1 MFKFLNSQ
9 HAIKDQ
15 FAFSTWVENVKFPNI
30 PIRMT
35 NIRITLLFP
44 FLFSVLSLFGQSDE
58 IRITRNFN
66 DVPLTEV
73 LEVLENEYG
82 SQLYIK
88 PEWTDGVKVSANLED
103 KTVLDALSI
112 LFRGTTL
119 SVQQIKDGFYVIFD
133 ENAVQEQSYSVN
145 IRGTVRDANN
155 DEVII
160 GASVLLPELDLGTV
174 TDIDGNYSLQ
184 VPSGSYLL
192 RVKAVGNSEISEV
205 RDFTQDQQMDIDLFS
220 KTLELDDIVI
230 SGRSADENISDAR
243 SGRVSM
249 ELESIRKLPALMG
262 EPDISRI
269 VQSLPGVQTVGEGA
283 RGFNIRGG
291 NIDQNLV
298 LMDGIPIY
306 NSSHLLGFFSV
317 FNPDLVSNFTVL
329 KGSIPAEYGGKLSS
343 VIAVEMSTP
352 SSEGF
357 ELSGGIGP
365 VSNKLSANI
374 PITDKFSVRLGGR
387 YSDPSWLLNNVPD
400 RDVRAS
406 SARFSDGNLKLRY
419 QINEKNVVE
428 LTSYIS
434 TDFYDLGR
442 DSAYA
447 YDSKAFG
454 MNWVSDI
461 NEQWFTQTTI
471 YHSDYDAELQDATTN
486 RQAITENGIQSTGL
500 KSMVDFHPSDYFTF
514 RAGIEAKA
522 SKIDLGVRNPDGSSS
537 QIEQKAIG
545 EEESLEMGLFSEAN
559 FQINEAL
566 NITGGLRLSSFNRLN
581 ADQEFVFSEEQ
592 ARSAFSITD
601 TLDLGSFKNLY
612 NNVEPRFGFNFRVSQ
627 ESSLKGNFT
636 RSVQYEHLFTNS
648 TASLP
653 TDQWRTSSE
662 SILPQI
668 ANQFSLGYFRNF
680 NENLWET
687 SVELYYKDFER
698 LNLVRTGA
706 NILLKDVLEADILEG
721 SGRSIGA
728 EFLIRKNR
736 GKVTGW
742 LSYFYSRTRNRVQ
755 SNFRE
760 DRINNG
766 DFFAADFDRPH
777 NLNLSTSMKLSRLWT
792 MSANFIYNTGRP
804 VTIPVSSYVVG
815 GVRLFT
821 VNERNNVRTPD
832 IHRLDLSWTLE
843 GNNKRSSRWRNSFTF
858 SIYNVYGR
866 DNPFSVF
873 AQALDNTIPR
883 TFRLTVFGN
892 PIPSFTYN
900 FQFK

>member
-1 MFKFLNSQ
+1 M
-9 HAIKDQ
+9 IK
-15 FAFSTWVENVKFPNI
+15 
-30 PIRMT
+30 
-35 NIRITLLFP
+35 IRITLIVPL
-44 FLFSVLSLFGQSDE
+44 LLSVLSLYGQRNE
-58 IRITRNFN
+58 ERISQNFN
-66 DVPLTEV
+66 NVPLSEV
-73 LEVLENEYG
+73 LEVLERDYG
-82 SQLYIK
+82 ATIYIK
-88 PEWTDGVKVSANLED
+88 PEWIAGVRASADLED

-112 LFRGTTL
+112 LLRGTTL
-119 SVQQIKDGFYVIFD
+119 SVQQIKRGFYVIFD
-133 ENAVQEQSYSVN
+133 ENAVQEQSYTVSVK
-145 IRGTVRDANN
+145 GTIKDANN
-155 DEVII
+155 GEVII
-160 GASVLLPELDLGTV
+160 GASVLLPELELGTV
-174 TDIDGNYSLQ
+174 TDVNGNYSLQ

-205 RDFTQDQQMDIDLFS
+205 RDFTEDQTLDIELFS

-343 VIAVEMSTP
+343 VIAVEMSNP
-352 SSEGF
+352 NSEGF
-357 ELSGGIGP
+357 EISGGVGP

-374 PITDKFSVRLGGR
+374 PITEKFAVRLGGR

-406 SARFSDGNLKLRY
+406 SARFSDGNVKLRY

-428 LTSYIS
+428 FTSYVS

-461 NEQWFTQTTI
+461 NDKWFTQTNV
-471 YHSDYDAELQDATTN
+471 YFSDYDAELQDATTN
-486 RQAITENGIQSTGL
+486 RQAITENGIQSTGI
-500 KSMVDFHPSDYFTF
+500 KSMVDYHPSDYFNI
-514 RAGIEAKA
+514 RAGVEAKA
-522 SKIDLGVRNPDGSSS
+522 SKIDLGRRNPDGASS
-537 QIEQKAIG
+537 QIEQKVIG
-545 EEESLEMGLFSEAN
+545 EEESMEMALFGEAN
-559 FQINEAL
+559 VQLNESL

-581 ADQEFVFSEEQ
+581 ADQEFIFSEEQ

-612 NNVEPRFGFNFRVSQ
+612 NNVEPRFGFNLRVNQ
-627 ESSLKGNFT
+627 ESSLKGNYT

-662 SILPQI
+662 TIRPQI

-706 NILLKDVLEADILEG
+706 NILLRDVLAADILEG
-721 SGRSIGA
+721 TGRSVGA

-742 LSYFYSRTRNRVQ
+742 LSYFYSRTRNQVQ
-755 SNFRE
+755 SDFRE

-766 DFFAADFDRPH
+766 EFFAADFDRPH
-777 NLNLSTSMKLSRLWT
+777 NLNFSTSMKLSRLWT
-792 MSANFIYNTGRP
+792 MSANFVYNTGRP

-843 GNNKRSSRWRNSFTF
+843 GNNKRNSRWRNSFTF

>member
-1 MFKFLNSQ
+1 M
-9 HAIKDQ
+9 
-15 FAFSTWVENVKFPNI
+15 
-30 PIRMT
+30 M
-35 NIRITLLFP
+35 NIRITLIFP
-44 FLFSVLSLFGQSDE
+44 LLLSVLSLYGQTEETKIS
-58 IRITRNFN
+58 RNFN
-66 DVPLTEV
+66 NIPLSEALDV
-73 LEVLENEYG
+73 LERDYG
-82 SQLYIK
+82 ATIYIK
-88 PEWTDGVKVSANLED
+88 PEWTRGVRASANLED

-112 LFRGTTL
+112 MLRGTTL
-119 SVQQIKDGFYVIFD
+119 SVQQIKSGFYVIFD
-133 ENAVQEQSYSVN
+133 ENAVQEQSYSVS
-145 IRGTVRDANN
+145 IKGTVRDANN
-155 DEVII
+155 GEVII
-160 GASVLLPELDLGTV
+160 GASVLLPELELGTV
-174 TDIDGNYSLQ
+174 TDINGNYSLQ

-205 RDFTQDQQMDIDLFS
+205 RDFTEDQTLDIDLFS

-352 SSEGF
+352 STEGF
-357 ELSGGIGP
+357 EISGGVGP
-365 VSNKLSANI
+365 VSNKLSANV
-374 PITDKFSVRLGGR
+374 PISEKFSIRLGGR

-406 SARFSDGNLKLRY
+406 SARFSDGNVKLRY

-428 LTSYIS
+428 FTSYLS

-447 YDSKAFG
+447 YDSKALG

-461 NEQWFTQTTI
+461 NDKWFTQTNI
-471 YHSDYDAELQDATTN
+471 YFSDYDAELQDATTN
-486 RQAITENGIQSTGL
+486 RQAITENGIQSTGI
-500 KSMVDFHPSDYFTF
+500 KSTVDYHPSDYFNV
-514 RAGIEAKA
+514 RAGVEAKA
-522 SKIDLGVRNPDGSSS
+522 SKIDLGRRNPDGANS
-537 QIEQKAIG
+537 QIESKAIS
-545 EEESLEMGLFSEAN
+545 EEESMEMALFGEAN
-559 FQINEAL
+559 FQLNEAL
-566 NITGGLRLSSFNRLN
+566 NLTGGLRLSSFNRLN

-612 NNVEPRFGFNFRVSQ
+612 NNIEPRFGFNLRVSQ
-627 ESSLKGNFT
+627 ESSLKGNYT

-662 SILPQI
+662 TIRPQI

-687 SVELYYKDFER
+687 SIEVYYKDFER

-706 NILLKDVLEADILEG
+706 NILLRDVLAADILEG
-721 SGRSIGA
+721 TGRSVGA

-755 SNFRE
+755 SDFRE

-766 DFFAADFDRPH
+766 EFFAADFDRPH
-777 NLNLSTSMKLSRLWT
+777 NLNFSTSMKLSRLWT
-792 MSANFIYNTGRP
+792 MSANFVYNTGRP

-843 GNNKRSSRWRNSFTF
+843 GNNKRNSRWRNSFTF

>member
-1 MFKFLNSQ
+1 M
-9 HAIKDQ
+9 I
-15 FAFSTWVENVKFPNI
+15 
-30 PIRMT
+30 
-35 NIRITLLFP
+35 NIRITLIFP
-44 FLFSVLSLFGQSDE
+44 LLLSVLSVFAQRDE
-58 IRITRNFN
+58 TKISQNFN
-66 DVPLTEV
+66 SIPLSDALNV
-73 LEVLENEYG
+73 LERDFG
-82 SQLYIK
+82 ATIYIK
-88 PEWTDGVKVSANLED
+88 PEWTQGVNISANLED
-103 KTVLDALSI
+103 KTILDALSI
-112 LFRGTTL
+112 MLRGTTL
-119 SVQQIKDGFYVIFD
+119 SVQQIKTGFYVIFD
-133 ENAVQEQSYSVN
+133 ENAVQEQSYSVSVK
-145 IRGTVRDANN
+145 GTVRDANN
-155 DEVII
+155 GEVII
-160 GASVLLPELDLGTV
+160 GASVLLPELELGTV
-174 TDIDGNYSLQ
+174 TDVNGNYSLQ
-184 VPSGSYLL
+184 VPSGSYML
-192 RVKAVGNSEISEV
+192 RVKAVGNSEISEI
-205 RDFTQDQQMDIDLFS
+205 RDFTEDQTMDIDLFS

-343 VIAVEMSTP
+343 VIAVEMSNP

-357 ELSGGIGP
+357 ELAGGVGP
-365 VSNKLSANI
+365 VSNKLSANV
-374 PITDKFSVRLGGR
+374 PITENFSVRLGGR
-387 YSDPSWLLNNVPD
+387 YSDPSWLLNSVPD

-406 SARFSDGNLKLRY
+406 SARFSDGNVKLRY

-428 LTSYIS
+428 FTSYLS

-447 YDSKAFG
+447 YNSKAFG
-454 MNWVSDI
+454 LNWVSDI
-461 NEQWFTQTTI
+461 NDKWFTQTNV
-471 YHSDYDAELQDATTN
+471 YFSDYDAELQDATTN
-486 RQAITENGIQSTGL
+486 RQAITENGIQSSGV
-500 KSMVDFHPSDYFTF
+500 KSMVDYHPSDYFNV
-514 RAGIEAKA
+514 RAGVEAKT
-522 SKIDLGVRNPDGSSS
+522 SKIDLGRRNPDGSDS
-537 QIEQKAIG
+537 QIEQKVIG
-545 EEESLEMGLFSEAN
+545 EEESMEMALFGEAN
-559 FQINEAL
+559 FQLNESL
-566 NITGGLRLSSFNRLN
+566 NVTGGLRFSSFNRLN
-581 ADQEFVFSEEQ
+581 ADREFVFSEEQ

-601 TLDLGSFKNLY
+601 TLNLGSFKNLY
-612 NNVEPRFGFNFRVSQ
+612 NNVEPRFGFNLRVNQ
-627 ESSLKGNFT
+627 ESSLKGNYT

-662 SILPQI
+662 TIRPQI

-706 NILLKDVLEADILEG
+706 NILLRDVLEADILEG
-721 SGRSIGA
+721 SGRSVGA

-755 SNFRE
+755 SDFRE

-766 DFFAADFDRPH
+766 DYFAADFDRPH
-777 NLNLSTSMKLSRLWT
+777 NLNFSTSMKLSRLWT
-792 MSANFIYNTGRP
+792 MSANFVYNTGRP

-843 GNNKRSSRWRNSFTF
+843 GNNKRNSRWRNSFTF

>member
-1 MFKFLNSQ
+1 
-9 HAIKDQ
+9 
-15 FAFSTWVENVKFPNI
+15 
-30 PIRMT
+30 MT
-35 NIRITLLFP
+35 NIRITLLLAFV
-44 FLFSVLSLFGQSDE
+44 FSVCSLFGQNGE
-58 IRITRNFN
+58 VRITRNFN
-66 DVPLTEV
+66 NVSLSQV
-73 LEVLENEYG
+73 LQVLNNEYG
-82 SQLYIK
+82 ATVYVK
-88 PEWTDGVKVSANLED
+88 PEWVAGVTVSSNLED

-112 LFRGTTL
+112 LLRGTTL
-119 SVQQIKDGFYVIFD
+119 SVQEIKNGLYVLFD
-133 ENAVQEQSYSVN
+133 EQAVQEQSYTVS

-155 DEVII
+155 GEVVI
-160 GASVLLPELDLGTV
+160 GASVLLPELELGTV
-174 TDIDGNYSLQ
+174 TDVQGNYALQ

-192 RVKAVGNSEISEV
+192 KVKAVGNSEISEV
-205 RDFTQDQQMDIDLFS
+205 RDFTQDQQMDIELFS

-230 SGRSADENISDAR
+230 SGRSADENISDTR

-317 FNPDLVSNFTVL
+317 FNPDLVSNFSVL

-357 ELSGGIGP
+357 ELSGGVGP

-374 PITDKFSVRLGGR
+374 PISEKLSVRLGGR

-406 SARFSDGNLKLRY
+406 SARFSDGNVKLRY

-428 LTSYIS
+428 FTSYLS

-500 KSMVDFHPSDYFTF
+500 KSMVDYHPNDYFTM
-514 RAGIEAKA
+514 RAGVEAKA
-522 SKIDLGVRNPDGSSS
+522 SKIDLGRRTPDGSDS
-537 QIEQKAIG
+537 QIEFKEIG
-545 EEESLEMGLFSEAN
+545 EEESMELALFGETN
-559 FQINEAL
+559 FQLNESL
-566 NITGGLRLSSFNRLN
+566 NVTGGIRLSSFNRLN
-581 ADQEFVFSEEQ
+581 ANQEFVFSEEQ

-612 NNVEPRFGFNFRVSQ
+612 NNIEPRFGFNLRVSQ
-627 ESSLKGNFT
+627 ESSLKGNYT

-662 SILPQI
+662 TIRPQV

-706 NILLKDVLEADILEG
+706 NVLLKDVLEADILEG
-721 SGRSIGA
+721 TGRSIGA

-742 LSYFYSRTRNRVQ
+742 LSYFYSRTRNRVA

-766 DFFAADFDRPH
+766 EFFAADFDRPH
-777 NLNLSTSMKLSRLWT
+777 NLNFSTSMKLSRLWT
-792 MSANFIYNTGRP
+792 MSANFVYNTGRP

-843 GNNKRSSRWRNSFTF
+843 GNNRRNSRWRNSFTF
-858 SIYNVYGR
+858 SVYNVYGR

>member
-1 MFKFLNSQ
+1 
-9 HAIKDQ
+9 
-15 FAFSTWVENVKFPNI
+15 
-30 PIRMT
+30 MT
-35 NIRITLLFP
+35 NIRITVLFP
-44 FLFSVLSLFGQSDE
+44 FLFSVLNLFGQSDE

-82 SQLYIK
+82 SRLYIK

-112 LFRGTTL
+112 LLRGTTL
-119 SVQQIKDGFYVIFD
+119 SVQQIKNGFYVIFD

-357 ELSGGIGP
+357 ELSGGVGP

-406 SARFSDGNLKLRY
+406 SAKFSDGNLKLRY

-428 LTSYIS
+428 LTSYVS

-559 FQINEAL
+559 IQINEAL

-581 ADQEFVFSEEQ
+581 ANQEFVFSEEQ

-612 NNVEPRFGFNFRVSQ
+612 NNVEPRFGFNLRVSQ

-792 MSANFIYNTGRP
+792 MSANFVYNTGRP

>member
-1 MFKFLNSQ
+1 
-9 HAIKDQ
+9 
-15 FAFSTWVENVKFPNI
+15 
-30 PIRMT
+30 MT
-35 NIRITLLFP
+35 NLRITLWLAFVCAA
-44 FLFSVLSLFGQSDE
+44 SSLFGQE
-58 IRITRNFN
+58 AEVRITRNFN
-66 DVPLTEV
+66 NVPLSEV
-73 LEVLENEYG
+73 LEVLSDEYA
-82 SQLYIK
+82 SKVYVK
-88 PEWTDGVKVSANLED
+88 PEWVSGISVSADLED
-103 KTVLDALSI
+103 KTVLDALSM
-112 LFRGTTL
+112 LLRGTSL
-119 SVQQIKDGFYVIFD
+119 SVQEIKKGLYVMFD
-133 ENAVQEQSYSVN
+133 EQAVQEQSYTVS

-155 DEVII
+155 GEAII
-160 GASVLLPELDLGTV
+160 GASILLPELELGTV
-174 TDIDGNYSLQ
+174 TDIQGNYSLQ

-205 RDFTQDQQMDIDLFS
+205 RDFMQDQQMDIELFS

-243 SGRVSM
+243 AGRVSM
-249 ELESIRKLPALMG
+249 ELESIRKLPSLMG

-298 LMDGIPIY
+298 LMDGIPLY

-343 VIAVEMSTP
+343 VIAVEMATP

-357 ELSGGIGP
+357 EIAGGVGP
-365 VSNKLSANI
+365 VSNKLSANV
-374 PITDKFSVRLGGR
+374 PIAEKFSMRIGGR

-406 SARFSDGNLKLRY
+406 SARFADGNVKLRY

-428 LTSYIS
+428 FTSYIS
-434 TDFYDLGR
+434 TDYYDLGR

-461 NEQWFTQTTI
+461 NEEWFTQTTI
-471 YHSDYDAELQDATTN
+471 YHSDYDAQLEDATTN
-486 RQAITENGIQSTGL
+486 RQAITENGIQSTGI
-500 KSMVDFHPSDYFTF
+500 KSMVDYHPNDYFTL
-514 RAGIEAKA
+514 RAGVEAKA
-522 SKIDLGVRNPDGSSS
+522 SKFDLGRRSPDGAAS
-537 QIEQKAIG
+537 QIEQKVIG
-545 EEESLEMGLFSEAN
+545 EEASAELALFGETNYQFNESLTV
-559 FQINEAL
+559 
-566 NITGGLRLSSFNRLN
+566 TGGLRLSSFNRLN
-581 ADQEFVFSEEQ
+581 ADQEFVFAEDQ

-601 TLDLGSFKNLY
+601 TLDLGAFKNLY
-612 NNVEPRFGFNFRVSQ
+612 NNLEPRLGFNLRVDQ
-627 ESSLKGNFT
+627 ASSLKGNYT

-662 SILPQI
+662 NIRPQL

-680 NENLWET
+680 KENLWET

-706 NILLKDVLEADILEG
+706 NILLRDVLEADILEG
-721 SGRSIGA
+721 TGRSVGA

-742 LSYFYSRTRNRVQ
+742 LSYFYSRTKNSVQ
-755 SNFRE
+755 SEFRE
-760 DRINNG
+760 DRINSG
-766 DFFAADFDRPH
+766 EFFAADFDRPH
-777 NLNLSTSMKLSRLWT
+777 NLNFSTSMKLSRLWT
-792 MSANFIYNTGRP
+792 MSANFVYNTGRP
-804 VTIPVSSYVVG
+804 VTIPVSSYVLG

-843 GNNKRSSRWRNSFTF
+843 GNNKRNSRWRNSFTF
-858 SIYNVYGR
+858 SVYNVYGR
-866 DNPFSVF
+866 DNPFTVF

>member
-1 MFKFLNSQ
+1 MS
-9 HAIKDQ
+9 
-15 FAFSTWVENVKFPNI
+15 
-30 PIRMT
+30 
-35 NIRITLLFP
+35 LLCVFHT
-44 FLFSVLSLFGQSDE
+44 FGQQNE
-58 IRITRNFN
+58 NLITRNFSN
-66 DVPLTEV
+66 TPLTDV
-73 LEVLENEYG
+73 LDVFENEYG
-82 SQLYIK
+82 ARIFVK
-88 PEWTDGVKVSANLED
+88 PEWIQGIQVSGNLD
-103 KTVLDALSI
+103 NKTALDALSI
-112 LFRGTTL
+112 LLRGTTL
-119 SVQQIKDGFYVIFD
+119 SVQKMKVDLYIIFD
-133 ENAVQEQSYSVN
+133 EKAVQEQSYTVS
-145 IRGTVRDANN
+145 IKGTVLDANSG
-155 DEVII
+155 DAII
-160 GASVLLPELDLGTV
+160 GASVLLPELELGTV
-174 TDIDGNYSLQ
+174 TDVQGNYTLQ

-192 RVKAVGNSEISEV
+192 KVKAVGNSEINEV
-205 RDFTQDQQMDIDLFS
+205 RDFTQDQEMNIELFS

-230 SGRSADENISDAR
+230 SGRSADENISNTR

-249 ELESIRKLPALMG
+249 ELESIRKLPSLMG

-298 LMDGIPIY
+298 LMDGIPLY

-343 VIAVEMSTP
+343 VISVEMSNP
-352 SSEGF
+352 STDGF
-357 ELSGGIGP
+357 ELSGGVGP
-365 VSNKLSANI
+365 VSNKLSANV
-374 PITDKFSVRLGGR
+374 PISEKLSVRLGGR

-406 SARFSDGNLKLRY
+406 SARFADGNLKLRY
-419 QINEKNVVE
+419 QINEKNV
-428 LTSYIS
+428 LQFTSYLS

-447 YDSKAFG
+447 YTSQAYAV
-454 MNWVSDI
+454 NWISDI
-461 NEQWFTQTTI
+461 NEQWFTKTTA
-471 YHSDYDAELQDATTN
+471 YYSNYDAELQDATTN
-486 RQAITENGIQSTGL
+486 RRAVTENGIQSTGL
-500 KSMVDFHPSDYFTF
+500 KSVVDYIPSEYFSL
-514 RAGIEAKA
+514 RSGVEAKA
-522 SKIDLGVRNPDGSSS
+522 TNIDLGSRNPEGERS
-537 QIEQKAIG
+537 QIEPKTIG
-545 EEESLEMGLFSEAN
+545 EEQALELSLFSEAN
-559 FQINEAL
+559 MKVNESL
-566 NITGGLRLSSFNRLN
+566 NITGGIRLSSFNRLN
-581 ADQEFVFSEEQ
+581 ADNEIVFAEEQ
-592 ARSAFSITD
+592 PRSEFSISD

-612 NNVEPRFGFNFRVSQ
+612 NNVEPRLGFNLRVNQ
-627 ESSLKGNFT
+627 TSSLKGNYT

-653 TDQWRTSSE
+653 TDQWRVSGE
-662 SILPQI
+662 SIRPQV

-680 NENLWET
+680 RENLWET

-706 NILLKDVLEADILEG
+706 NILLRDVLEADVLEG
-721 SGRSIGA
+721 TGRSIGA

-755 SNFRE
+755 SGFRE

-777 NLNLSTSMKLSRLWT
+777 NLNLSTSIQLSRLWT

-843 GNNKRSSRWRNSFTF
+843 GNNKRNSRWRNSFTF

-900 FQFK
+900 FRFK

>member
-1 MFKFLNSQ
+1 
-9 HAIKDQ
+9 
-15 FAFSTWVENVKFPNI
+15 
-30 PIRMT
+30 MT
-35 NIRITLLFP
+35 NHKITLVLALLFAS
-44 FLFSVLSLFGQSDE
+44 LNLYGQQDESV
-58 IRITRNFN
+58 ITRIFDNS
-66 DVPLTEV
+66 PLAEV
-73 LEVLENEYG
+73 LEVLENEYN
-82 SQLYIK
+82 SRIYVK
-88 PEWTDGVKVSANLED
+88 PEWIEGIRATANLED
-103 KTVLDALSI
+103 KSVLDALSI
-112 LFRGTTL
+112 MLRGTTL
-119 SVQQIKDGFYVIFD
+119 SVQEIKSGIYVIFD
-133 ENAVQEQSYSVN
+133 ERAVQEQTYIVN

-155 DEVII
+155 DEAII
-160 GASVLLPELDLGTV
+160 GASVLLPELELGTV
-174 TDIDGNYSLQ
+174 TDVQGNYSLQ

-192 RVKAVGNSEISEV
+192 RVKAVGNSEISEI
-205 RDFTQDQQMDIDLFS
+205 RDFTQDQEMDIELFS

-230 SGRSADENISDAR
+230 TGRSADENISDAR

-298 LMDGIPIY
+298 LMDGIPLY

-343 VIAVEMSTP
+343 VISVEMANP
-352 SSEGF
+352 NSEGF
-357 ELSGGIGP
+357 ELSGGVGP
-365 VSNKLSANI
+365 VSNKLSANV
-374 PITDKFSVRLGGR
+374 PITDKLSVKLGGR

-406 SARFSDGNLKLRY
+406 SARFADGNLKLRY
-419 QINEKNVVE
+419 QVNEKNVVQF
-428 LTSYIS
+428 TSYLS

-447 YDSKAFG
+447 YNSQAYAI
-454 MNWVSDI
+454 NWVSDI
-461 NEQWFTQTTI
+461 SDQWYTQTTL

-486 RQAITENGIQSTGL
+486 RQAITRNGIQSSGL
-500 KSMVDFHPSDYFTF
+500 KSTIDYIPSDYFSLRSGLEF
-514 RAGIEAKA
+514 KA
-522 SKIDLGVRNPDGSSS
+522 SKIDLGRRDPDGNNS
-537 QIEQKAIG
+537 QIESKEIG
-545 EEESLEMGLFSEAN
+545 EEEALEMALFSEAN
-559 FQINEAL
+559 FQVNEAL
-566 NITGGLRLSSFNRLN
+566 NITGGIRLSSFNRLN
-581 ADQEFVFSEEQ
+581 ADRELVFSEGQ
-592 ARSAFSITD
+592 PRSTFSISD
-601 TLDLGSFKNLY
+601 TLDHGSFKNLY
-612 NNVEPRFGFNFRVSQ
+612 NNVEPRFGFNLRVNQ
-627 ESSLKGNFT
+627 VSSLKGNYT

-653 TDQWRTSSE
+653 TDQWRVSGE
-662 SILPQI
+662 SISPQI

-680 NENLWET
+680 RENLWET
-687 SVELYYKDFER
+687 SVEVYYKDFER

-706 NILLKDVLEADILEG
+706 NILLRDALEADILEG
-721 SGRSIGA
+721 TGRSIGA

-760 DRINNG
+760 DRINGG

-792 MSANFIYNTGRP
+792 MSTNFIYNTGRP

-843 GNNKRSSRWRNSFTF
+843 GNNKKDSRWRNSFTF

-866 DNPFSVF
+866 NNPFSVF
-873 AQALDNTIPR
+873 AQAIDNTIPR

-900 FQFK
+900 FRFK

>member
-1 MFKFLNSQ
+1 
-9 HAIKDQ
+9 
-15 FAFSTWVENVKFPNI
+15 
-30 PIRMT
+30 MT
-35 NIRITLLFP
+35 NIRIALILP
-44 FLFSVLSLFGQSDE
+44 FLLIALSLYGQREEPRVTLS
-58 IRITRNFN
+58 FN
-66 DVPLTEV
+66 NAPLAEV
-73 LEVLENEYG
+73 LEVLEKDYG
-82 SQLYIK
+82 ARIYLK
-88 PEWTDGVKVSANLED
+88 PEWIEEVRTSVNLED
-103 KTVLDALSI
+103 KTVFDALSI
-112 LFRGTTL
+112 MLRGTTL
-119 SVQQIKDGFYVIFD
+119 SVQEMKSGLYIIFN
-133 ENAVQEQSYSVN
+133 EQAVQEQSYTVS
-145 IRGTVRDANN
+145 IRGTVTDANN
-155 DEVII
+155 GDAII
-160 GASVLLPELDLGTV
+160 GASVLLPELELGTV
-174 TDIDGNYSLQ
+174 TDVNGNYTLQ

-205 RDFTQDQQMDIDLFS
+205 RDFTQDQQMDIELFS

-343 VIAVEMSTP
+343 VIAVEMSNP

-357 ELSGGIGP
+357 ELSGGVGP

-374 PITDKFSVRLGGR
+374 PVSEKFSVRLGGR

-428 LTSYIS
+428 FTSYLS

-447 YDSKAFG
+447 YNSKAFG
-454 MNWVSDI
+454 LNWVSDI

-486 RQAITENGIQSTGL
+486 RQAITENGIQSIGI
-500 KSMVDFHPSDYFTF
+500 KSTVDYHPSDYFTI
-514 RAGIEAKA
+514 RGGVEAKA
-522 SKIDLGVRNPDGSSS
+522 SKFDLGRRSPDGSRS
-537 QIEQKAIG
+537 QIEEKGIG
-545 EEESLEMGLFSEAN
+545 EEESMELALFGEAN
-559 FQINEAL
+559 FQLNEAL
-566 NITGGLRLSSFNRLN
+566 NVTGGLRLTSFNRLN
-581 ADQEFVFSEEQ
+581 ANQEFVFSEEQ

-612 NNVEPRFGFNFRVSQ
+612 NNVEPRFGFNLRVSQ
-627 ESSLKGNFT
+627 ESSLKGNYT

-662 SILPQI
+662 SIKPQI

-706 NILLKDVLEADILEG
+706 NILLRDVLEADILEG
-721 SGRSIGA
+721 TGRSVGA

-760 DRINNG
+760 DRINSG
-766 DFFAADFDRPH
+766 EYFAADFDRPH
-777 NLNLSTSMKLSRLWT
+777 NLNFSTSMKLSRLWT
-792 MSANFIYNTGRP
+792 MSANFVYNTGRP

-843 GNNKRSSRWRNSFTF
+843 GNNKRNSRWRNSFTF
-858 SIYNVYGR
+858 SVYNVYGR

>member
-1 MFKFLNSQ
+1 
-9 HAIKDQ
+9 
-15 FAFSTWVENVKFPNI
+15 
-30 PIRMT
+30 MT
-35 NIRITLLFP
+35 YIRITLIFP
-44 FLFSVLSLFGQSDE
+44 LLLSVFSLFGQSDE
-58 IRITRNFN
+58 IKITRNFN
-66 DVPLTEV
+66 DVPLADA
-73 LEVLENEYG
+73 LEVLETEYG
-82 SQLYIK
+82 ARIYVK
-88 PEWTDGVKVSANLED
+88 PLWTEGIRVSANMED

-112 LFRGTTL
+112 LLRGTTI
-119 SVQQIKDGFYVIFD
+119 SVQQTKVGYYILFD
-133 ENAVQEQSYSVN
+133 EKAIQEQSYSVS
-145 IRGTVRDANN
+145 IEGIVRDANN
-155 DEVII
+155 GEVII
-160 GASVLLPELDLGTV
+160 GASVLLPELELGTV
-174 TDIDGNYSLQ
+174 TDVNGHFSLD

-192 RVKAVGNSEISEV
+192 RVKAVGNSEINEV

-220 KTLELDDIVI
+220 KTLELDDVVI

-317 FNPDLVSNFTVL
+317 FNPALVSNFTVL
-329 KGSIPAEYGGKLSS
+329 KGHIPAEYGGKLSS

-357 ELSGGIGP
+357 ELSGGVGP

-374 PITDKFSVRLGGR
+374 PVTEKFSVGLGGR

-406 SARFSDGNLKLRY
+406 TARFSDGNLKMRY
-419 QINEKNVVE
+419 QINDKNVVE
-428 LTSYIS
+428 FTSYLS

-447 YDSKAFG
+447 YDSRAFG
-454 MNWVSDI
+454 MNWIFDI
-461 NEQWFTQTTI
+461 NDKWFTETNI
-471 YHSDYDAELQDATTN
+471 YHSDYNAELQDATTN
-486 RQAITENGIQSTGL
+486 RQAITENGIQSTGI
-500 KSMVDFHPSDYFTF
+500 KSTVDYHPNDYFTF
-514 RAGIEAKA
+514 RAGLEVKA
-522 SKIDLGVRNPDGSSS
+522 SKIDLGRRTPNGEGS
-537 QIEQKAIG
+537 QIEAKTIG
-545 EEESLEMGLFSEAN
+545 EEESLEMALFSEAN
-559 FQINEAL
+559 YQLNESL
-566 NITGGLRLSSFNRLN
+566 TVTGGLRLSSFNRLN
-581 ADQEFVFSEEQ
+581 ANQEFIFSERQ
-592 ARSAFSITD
+592 PRSAFSISD
-601 TLDLGSFKNLY
+601 TLDLGAFKNLY
-612 NNVEPRFGFNFRVSQ
+612 NNVEPRFGFNFRVNQ
-627 ESSLKGNFT
+627 HSSLKGNYT

-662 SILPQI
+662 IIRPQV

-706 NILLKDVLEADILEG
+706 NILLRDVLEADILEG
-721 SGRSIGA
+721 TGRSVGA
-728 EFLIRKNR
+728 ELLIRKNR
-736 GKVTGW
+736 GKITGW
-742 LSYFYSRTRNRVQ
+742 FSYFYSRTRNRVE

-766 DFFAADFDRPH
+766 KYFAADFDRPH
-777 NLNLSTSMKLSRLWT
+777 NLNFSTSMKLSRLWT
-792 MSANFIYNTGRP
+792 MSANFVYHTGRP

-843 GNNKRSSRWRNSFTF
+843 GNNKKNSRWSNSFTF
-858 SIYNVYGR
+858 SIYNIYGR
-866 DNPFSVF
+866 DNPFSLF
-873 AQALDNTIPR
+873 AYALNNTIPR
-883 TFRLTVFGN
+883 TFRLTVLGN